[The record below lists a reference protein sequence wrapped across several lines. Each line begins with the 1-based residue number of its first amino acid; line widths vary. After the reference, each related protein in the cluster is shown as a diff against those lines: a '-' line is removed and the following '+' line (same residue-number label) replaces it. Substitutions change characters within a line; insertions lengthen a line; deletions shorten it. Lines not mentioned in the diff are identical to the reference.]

1 MAWSDRSARLKS
13 LNADRAGRFRWI
25 DGQLA
30 INFGK
35 KKGTRVLDLMR
46 DDPSFL
52 KWIVRSDFPMDTR
65 AIAENALTGVLPE
78 PPRPKTPTPPPPEE

>member
-1 MAWSDRSARLKS
+1 
-13 LNADRAGRFRWI
+13 
-25 DGQLA
+25 
-30 INFGK
+30 
-35 KKGTRVLDLMR
+35 MR
-46 DDPSFL
+46 DDPGFL